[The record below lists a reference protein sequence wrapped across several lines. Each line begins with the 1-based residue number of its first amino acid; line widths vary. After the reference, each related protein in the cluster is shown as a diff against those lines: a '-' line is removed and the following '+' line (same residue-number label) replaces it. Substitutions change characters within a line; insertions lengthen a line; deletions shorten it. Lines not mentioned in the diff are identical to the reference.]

1 MPSDEDADTGAET
14 QVRTVPYERLQ
25 AVTRAKAEAEARA
38 AELEAR
44 VAELTPASKRV
55 ETLAAQLA
63 DYERR
68 AAAWTE
74 ERAILAAGISDPD
87 GVDIAR
93 HAWSRVPADQ
103 RPEGGL
109 PAWLQS
115 RDSLPRGVQAYM
127 PAVAAAPADPA
138 PPPSPR
144 LPAANTGAAPAV
156 PHGGAR
162 FTAAHIDQMSDAEWA
177 AQKSAIIADV
187 LGRR

>member
-25 AVTRAKAEAEARA
+25 AATRAKAEAEARA

-44 VAELTPASKRV
+44 VAELVPASKRA

-87 GVDIAR
+87 GIDFAR

-115 RDSLPRGVQAYM
+115 RDALPRAVQAYL
-127 PAVAAAPADPA
+127 PQAAAATDPT
-138 PPPSPR
+138 PPVAPR

-162 FTAAHIDQMSDAEWA
+162 FTADQIARMSDAEYTAHRA
-177 AQKSAIIADV
+177 AIMAELS
-187 LGRR
+187 RR

>member
-44 VAELTPASKRV
+44 VAELTPASKRA

-127 PAVAAAPADPA
+127 PAAAAAPVEPA
-138 PPPSPR
+138 APPSPR

-162 FTAAHIDQMSDAEWA
+162 FTADQIARMSDAEYTAHRA
-177 AQKSAIIADV
+177 AIMAELS
-187 LGRR
+187 RR